1 MAAKVE
7 NPHANCSVD
16 EKKIDKRVY
25 DLYRLTKAEVQTVKS
40 SIGQMEKG

>member
-7 NPHANCSVD
+7 NPQANCSVD

-25 DLYRLTKAEVQTVKS
+25 DLYQLTKAEVQTVKL
-40 SIGQMEKG
+40 SIGQGMKS